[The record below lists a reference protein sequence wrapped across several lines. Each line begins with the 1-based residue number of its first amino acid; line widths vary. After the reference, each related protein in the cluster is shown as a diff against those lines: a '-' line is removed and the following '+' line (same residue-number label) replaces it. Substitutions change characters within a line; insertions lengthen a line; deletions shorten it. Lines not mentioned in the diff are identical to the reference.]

1 VGAAQRRLE
10 LRLNDLLDTVGPNLD
25 YAFVI

>member
-1 VGAAQRRLE
+1 VSAAQRRLE
-10 LRLNDLLDTVGPNLD
+10 LRLNDLLNAVGPNLD